1 MQFLSVLPLEFQE
14 DLKEFLL
21 NADVDDNVKTLK
33 ICDVKEYDKVE
44 LIVEKE
50 VYAKDGVHKGMIGMV
65 ISEYAINDKWQII
78 FSGKKDIDIDI
89 SVNREDFKVIE

>member
-33 ICDVKEYDKVE
+33 ICDVKEYDK
-44 LIVEKE
+44 
-50 VYAKDGVHKGMIGMV
+50 
-65 ISEYAINDKWQII
+65 WQII
-78 FSGKKDIDIDI
+78 FSGKKDIDVDI